1 MQCELGLTIHY
12 LRFTHPQESESSGTP
27 QRDLAAAEAEVDLDG
42 SYLGTIEKKKHTS
55 KRTSTPDQKDYKT
68 IIEQLR

>member
-1 MQCELGLTIHY
+1 MNLALHY
-12 LRFTHPQESESSGTP
+12 LRFAQQQESESSGTP
-27 QRDLAAAEAEVDLDG
+27 QRDLVAAEAEVDLDG
-42 SYLGTIEKKKHTS
+42 SYLGTIEKKKHTP